1 MNDEEIIPEQGRTP
15 PAAAPDASETPAGA
29 TPAARPRRRVLRTVG
44 LIAVAAVLGLVGGT
58 AVGYGVQAEREPT
71 PLPPLNQPAL
81 AHPKPLPRGEGPEP
95 FSAAEDR
102 QVKAEGDLRK
112 LLLPRPAGARPDGAD
127 GWWSLADYAGDFTRP
142 GNALEHQLQLRM
154 RRVAVRSWLSG
165 EHRSVSVRL
174 VQYRPSSMIG
184 ALEFVEDQQRIA
196 MQEDESDSI
205 GTEVKGSG
213 NGRYFLYPV
222 ERKAGFLDFYQAR
235 AFVQKDD
242 IAIEILVF
250 DTRKIAEKDIRSLA
264 ERQLERL

>member
-1 MNDEEIIPEQGRTP
+1 MNDEETIPEQGRT
-15 PAAAPDASETPAGA
+15 S
-29 TPAARPRRRVLRTVG
+29 PAARPRRRGLRTAG
-44 LIAVAAVLGLVGGT
+44 LLAVAAVLGLVGGT
-58 AVGYGVQAEREPT
+58 AVGYGIQAEREPT

-81 AHPKPLPRGEGPEP
+81 AYPKPLPRGEEPEP
-95 FSAAEDR
+95 FSTAEDR

-112 LLLPRPAGARPDGAD
+112 LLLPRPAGARPDGVD
-127 GWWSLADYAGDFTRP
+127 GWWSLADYASDFTWP
-142 GNALEHQLQLRM
+142 GAALEHQLQLGI

-165 EHRSVSVRL
+165 EDRFVSIRL
-174 VQYRPSSMIG
+174 VQYRPSSRIG
-184 ALEFVEDQQRIA
+184 ALEFVRDQQRNAIR
-196 MQEDESDSI
+196 DSEAGSL

-222 ERKAGFLDFYQAR
+222 ERRPGYLDFHQAR

-250 DTRKIAEKDIRSLA
+250 DARKIAEKDIRSLA